1 MHFLRPTW
9 CHWKDW
15 TCRIHSFFLAWIH
28 FYLLLSTIYLT
39 FECLSYFSD
48 HFLKLKI
55 YYGELNFEVI
65 EEEEAYTVSICII
78 TKNWI
83 CLVVLLQV
91 SNSCCLTKYFGLNPS
106 SVGGMIEPRHTKKKC
121 EVVTDVVWARCQTCK
136 HKTSRTFLKDPKSAH
151 NTRDHITRPS
161 ENIAYCISCRR
172 CNCLYTGETRRRL
185 RERFQRAP
193 P

>member
-1 MHFLRPTW
+1 MPLKRLN
-9 CHWKDW
+9 
-15 TCRIHSFFLAWIH
+15 IVHSFFLAWIH

-106 SVGGMIEPRHTKKKC
+106 SVGGKIEPRHTKKKMWSGHRC
-121 EVVTDVVWARCQTCK
+121 CVSSLPNVQAQNFSDFSKRPEERTQHPWSHHPSVWEYCLLHFLSSLQLPLHRRDKKA
-136 HKTSRTFLKDPKSAH
+136 TSGT
-151 NTRDHITRPS
+151 
-161 ENIAYCISCRR
+161 
-172 CNCLYTGETRRRL
+172 
-185 RERFQRAP
+185 FQRAP